1 MLFDN
6 FPTDIIG
13 YHCRTSHAPQRYA
26 LGPAFLDWESQ
37 PDGFRRFADAR
48 QVVLPLRLNAATPA
62 YAQLGNA
69 PAQDL
74 TADALGLFLELALG
88 VSAWKEAEGTRWP
101 LRNNPSSGNLHPT
114 EGWVFLP
121 ALHGIGDGPAL
132 YHYAPRDHHL
142 EERCRLES
150 LPATLPD
157 GAFLLALSSIPWRE
171 SWKYGERAFRYC
183 QHDVG
188 HAIAACATAAACLGW
203 NVRILTRPGDDTLA
217 QLLGLRRDDA
227 CHAYEAEHPDL
238 IAIVGPGDLPE
249 PDVSP
254 VDGQWFGQANKLSD
268 DHETW
273 PVVDQA
279 LIFTHRND
287 GDGLRGVAELP
298 SLSLPPSP
306 CRHATASVIRHRRS
320 AQRMNK
326 GVGTDRDAF
335 FRMLAA
341 TMPDANAVPWRGWPW
356 APRLSLAL
364 YVHQVDG
371 LEPGLYALIREPA
384 HLDRLRA
391 AMKRDYLWQMIPDCP
406 LPLYLLEARSLRA
419 EASGLSCLQA
429 IAGHG
434 AFSLGMLADFIPTL
448 AQDGDWAYR
457 RLHWEAGIVGQ
468 ALYLEAVAAG
478 LSGTGI
484 GCFFDTQVLEQLGM
498 GLDEWRTLYHFTI
511 GEALE
516 DKRISTLPA
525 YEPGRVSD

>member
-1 MLFDN
+1 MLFDD

-13 YHCRTSHAPQRYA
+13 YHQRTSHAPHRYA

-37 PDGFRRFADAR
+37 PDGFRRFPGAR
-48 QVVLPLRLNAATPA
+48 QVALPLRLNAATPTFA
-62 YAQLGNA
+62 DLGHA

-74 TADALGLFLELALG
+74 DAGTLGLFLELALG
-88 VSAWKEAEGTRWP
+88 ISAWKEVEGTRWP

-121 ALHGIGDGPAL
+121 ALPGIGDGPAL
-132 YHYAPRDHHL
+132 YHYAPQDHHL
-142 EERCRLES
+142 EERCRLNV
-150 LPATLPD
+150 LPADLPD
-157 GAFLLALSSIPWRE
+157 GAFLLVLSSVPWRE
-171 SWKYGERAFRYC
+171 AWKYGERAFRYC

-188 HAIAACATAAACLGW
+188 HAIAACSYAAACLGW
-203 NVRILTRPGDDTLA
+203 NLRILARPGDDMLA

-227 CHAYEAEHPDL
+227 FHAYEAEHPDL
-238 IAIVGPGDLPE
+238 IAIIGPGDLPE
-249 PDVSP
+249 PELRP
-254 VDGQWFGQANKLSD
+254 IDGQWFGQANRLSD
-268 DHETW
+268 DHESW

-287 GDGLRGVAELP
+287 GDGLRGAAVLP
-298 SLSLPPSP
+298 SMPLPPSS
-306 CRHATASVIRHRRS
+306 CRHAAGAVIRHRRS

-326 GVGTDRDAF
+326 GVGTDTGAF

-341 TMPDANAVPWRGWPW
+341 TMPDGESVLWQGWPW

-364 YVHQVDG
+364 YVHQVEG
-371 LEPGLYALIREPA
+371 LEPGLYALIREHS
-384 HLDRLRA
+384 HLDRLKG
-391 AMKRDYLWQMIPDCP
+391 AMRPGYLWQTVPDCP
-406 LPLYLLEARSLRA
+406 LPLYLLEARPLRA
-419 EASGLSCLQA
+419 EAAGLSCLQA

-434 AFSLGMLADFIPTL
+434 AFSLGMLADFTRTL
-448 AQDGDWAYR
+448 EQDGDWAYR

-484 GCFFDTQVLEQLGM
+484 GCFFDAQVLEMLGM
-498 GLDEWRTLYHFTI
+498 GVGDWRTIYHFTI

-516 DKRISTLPA
+516 DRRISTLPA
-525 YEPGRVSD
+525 YDPQRVSD